1 MDTPAESA
9 SLKSQYAAQ
18 VAADLERNSAERERL
33 SAEIAALREQLA
45 VLDDNRA
52 LLLSMRQ
59 TLGGDAAGGATENG
73 GVSGPGDGS
82 SARREVAALSVTRK
96 ARKKADAAGGKRKGA
111 DAGGSRPR
119 RQRVREAGVPTLREL
134 VRDDLAQHGEPR
146 SAAEVTAALSQALP
160 EREIKPTVVRSTLES
175 LVAKGQAHR
184 TKQKKAVFYS
194 AATTDAVSEA
204 AVEVASDASSD
215 AGEPGEARAS

>member
-18 VAADLERNSAERERL
+18 VAADLERNSAEHERL
-33 SAEIAALREQLA
+33 SSEIVALRGQLA
-45 VLDDNRA
+45 MLEDNRA

-59 TLGGDAAGGATENG
+59 SLGGDAAGGATENG
-73 GVSGPGDGS
+73 GVSGSADGS
-82 SARREVAALSVTRK
+82 SAEREVAAVSATRK

-111 DAGGSRPR
+111 EPGGNRSSRV
-119 RQRVREAGVPTLREL
+119 RVREAVVPTLREL

-160 EREIKPTVVRSTLES
+160 EREIKPTVVRGTLES

-184 TKQKKAVFYS
+184 TKQKRSVFYS
-194 AATTDAVSEA
+194 AVTTDAA
-204 AVEVASDASSD
+204 ADGAAD
-215 AGEPGEARAS
+215 AGEPSEARAS